1 MRSYSLYID
10 NNKKTTSSHKNTYQ
24 KRELEEMT
32 TIQLRE
38 ICTKEKIIKGIMDP
52 LNRYELIETILRYRG
67 EKEALFIR
75 DVAEGGMERLE
86 ETLKSKLGT
95 VLRDEGTIHNPARLM
110 LYNDLDLTL
119 FDRYQVGIDRSK
131 KNDISKVVINHIVES
146 NVLLVDDGGKICSIL
161 NLVSD
166 GADEEHFFL
175 ARDGRQPIRL
185 SEKKFY
191 YLYFF
196 EKKESDYLYN
206 AYYGKEQ
213 KKYIAINYYKI
224 PLVDLE
230 VRNLEETPAILSIDF
245 GT

>member
-95 VLRDEGTIHNPARLM
+95 VLRDE
-110 LYNDLDLTL
+110 
-119 FDRYQVGIDRSK
+119 
-131 KNDISKVVINHIVES
+131 
-146 NVLLVDDGGKICSIL
+146 DDS
-161 NLVSD
+161 
-166 GADEEHFFL
+166 
-175 ARDGRQPIRL
+175 
-185 SEKKFY
+185 
-191 YLYFF
+191 
-196 EKKESDYLYN
+196 
-206 AYYGKEQ
+206 
-213 KKYIAINYYKI
+213 
-224 PLVDLE
+224 
-230 VRNLEETPAILSIDF
+230 
-245 GT
+245 